1 MPPRAPIGLS
11 KALSPDECNT
21 EVFGASLAGRNALIT
36 GGASGLG
43 AAIAL
48 AYAETGYLHRSIQ
61 PRRPPDSADPARTG
75 SAYVTLV
82 DRNEKLGIERATA
95 LRGKGFHAQF
105 VAADVT
111 SWPSQVAAF
120 KAAIG
125 FHPDRR
131 LDVVVASAGVLGDPF
146 VAPGERGVASLAAE
160 HDPPRPRT
168 DAWEVNAIG
177 LSFTAKLAQLYFD
190 MPAAGTSESAVPP
203 KSLVLLASLAPYLGF
218 PLATAYE
225 GSKAGARAV
234 FKNVRAVFAARGHRC
249 NMIAPW
255 VVETPMTV
263 ELSRTVAALGKPA
276 GDVGQVVRAA
286 VRFADDPAVNG
297 RSWAVGLHRIFDMG
311 DDREGGDGEV
321 GLREIFTNG
330 LPQWDFIAERL
341 LAEGL

>member
-21 EVFGASLAGRNALIT
+21 EVSGASLAGRNALIT

-48 AYAETGYLHRSIQ
+48 AYAEKG
-61 PRRPPDSADPARTG
+61 PAG
-75 SAYVTLV
+75 SAYVTIV
-82 DRNEKLGIERATA
+82 DRNEKLGTERASA

-120 KAAIG
+120 KASIG
-125 FHPDRR
+125 FHPDQR
-131 LDVVVASAGVLGDPF
+131 LDTVVASAGVLGEPF
-146 VAPGERGVASLAAE
+146 ITPDEPAILSLAAE
-160 HDPPRPRT
+160 HDPPAPRT

-190 MPAAGTSESAVPP
+190 MPAASESAAVPP

-249 NMIAPW
+249 NLIAPW

-263 ELSRTVAALGKPA
+263 ELSRTVEALGKPA

-286 VRFADDPAVNG
+286 V
-297 RSWAVGLHRIFDMG
+297 
-311 DDREGGDGEV
+311 REGGDGEV

-341 LAEGL
+341 LAEGLRD

>member
-1 MPPRAPIGLS
+1 M
-11 KALSPDECNT
+11 SPDECDI
-21 EVFGASLAGRNALIT
+21 EVSGASLAGRNALIT

-48 AYAETGYLHRSIQ
+48 AYAEKG
-61 PRRPPDSADPARTG
+61 PAG
-75 SAYVTLV
+75 SAYVTIV
-82 DRNEKLGIERATA
+82 DRNEKLGTERASA

-120 KAAIG
+120 KASIA
-125 FHPDRR
+125 FHPDQR
-131 LDVVVASAGVLGDPF
+131 LDTVVASAGVLGEPF
-146 VAPGERGVASLAAE
+146 IAPDEPVVASLAAE
-160 HDPPRPRT
+160 HDPPAPRT

-190 MPAAGTSESAVPP
+190 MPAASESAESAEEVPP

-234 FKNVRAVFAARGHRC
+234 FKNVRSVFAARGHRC
-249 NMIAPW
+249 NLIAPW

-263 ELSRTVAALGKPA
+263 ELSRTVEALGKPA

-297 RSWAVGLHRIFDMG
+297 K
-311 DDREGGDGEV
+311 
-321 GLREIFTNG
+321 
-330 LPQWDFIAERL
+330 
-341 LAEGL
+341 